1 MGDSSPIPQVK
12 EGIRLEHFE
21 VLHQQYRLSK
31 ELGLKIT
38 KQQNNSQ
45 SSQTYEQ
52 PKTVQKLKKKI
63 TLKYFFFYIIFHKHH
78 MIW

>member
-52 PKTVQKLKKKI
+52 PKTVQKLKKKNH
-63 TLKYFFFYIIFHKHH
+63 TQVLFLLYNLS
-78 MIW
+78 

>member
-12 EGIRLEHFE
+12 EGIKLEHFE

-52 PKTVQKLKKKI
+52 PKRVQKLKKKKNH
-63 TLKYFFFYIIFHKHH
+63 TQVLFLLYNLS
-78 MIW
+78 

>member
-12 EGIRLEHFE
+12 EGIKLEHFE

-52 PKTVQKLKKKI
+52 PKRVQKLKKKKSHSSTFSSI
-63 TLKYFFFYIIFHKHH
+63 
-78 MIW
+78 